1 VIFFPNFWDNLWA
14 KIVSCGECQ
23 ISKYFISMA
32 RCLNAQLQKCQLIV
46 QIKVYQNNANANER
60 NVEIVRDVVGGFKT
74 TATGCHE

>member
-1 VIFFPNFWDNLWA
+1 
-14 KIVSCGECQ
+14 
-23 ISKYFISMA
+23 MA